1 MNKKKI
7 VNTLATFF
15 KEEKIS
21 NELKDYIVYQEI
33 DGSYQ
38 LFDQYAISKHKELYV
53 LNKLKTYTEKT
64 FISLRNAV
72 TWSILDKSKNYLEA
86 NRVLELD
93 LLLSGAN
100 ENMKV
105 HARLIK
111 TAKDMD
117 QALIYITKLD
127 EDRIK
132 KQLILYELNE
142 YITKTTRWQRKKFE
156 QKIAKSER

>member
-7 VNTLATFF
+7 ASKLATLFR
-15 KEEKIS
+15 EEKIS

-38 LFDQYAISKHKELYV
+38 LFEQYSIIKHKEVYV

-72 TWSILDKSKNYLEA
+72 TWATLDKSKNYVEA
-86 NRVLELD
+86 NRVLDLD

-105 HARLIK
+105 HTKLIK
-111 TAKDMD
+111 TTKDID

-127 EDRIK
+127 EDKVK
-132 KQLILYELNE
+132 KQLILYELDG
-142 YITKTTRWQRKKFE
+142 YISQTTRWQRKKFE
-156 QKIAKSER
+156 QKIAKS